1 MFILLNSLL
10 SQLQPFLI
18 PLCFLCAWG
27 FIILLLWTVMSAI
40 YATVKRS
47 QIMHQ
52 VPCPNCQFFTN
63 DYRLKCTVNPLV
75 ANTEQAIT
83 CQDYCP
89 KI

>member
-1 MFILLNSLL
+1 
-10 SQLQPFLI
+10 
-18 PLCFLCAWG
+18 
-27 FIILLLWTVMSAI
+27 MSAI